1 MADIVSERLRE
12 GIREKLGA
20 AYSFVAYNRPSRAYP
35 GYGVFHTFI
44 HVDPE
49 ESNMVVGEI
58 KKIMSDLVVTGVNN
72 EELMRTIKPTLTGIK
87 DMLQRNYYWL
97 NTVLSGSA
105 KHPQQLDWSRT
116 IMDDYAS
123 ITKDELSVLAKQYLN
138 NDKAAVIIVKP
149 EQSD

>member
-1 MADIVSERLRE
+1 LRE
-12 GIREKLGA
+12 RIREKLGA

-35 GYGVFHTFI
+35 GYGVFQAFI

-49 ESNMVVGEI
+49 ESNMVVKEL
-58 KKIMSDLVVTGVNN
+58 KKVISDLVVSGVSN
-72 EELMRTIKPTLTGIK
+72 EELRRTIRPTLTGIK
-87 DMLQRNYYWL
+87 DMLQSNYYWL
-97 NTVLSGSA
+97 NTVLSGSK
-105 KHPQQLDWSRT
+105 KHPRQLDWSRT

-149 EQSD
+149 E